1 VWTIAIA
8 VVGEVRQSDAK
19 LRSGGRP
26 GDVLAVTGP
35 LGAARAGLFGEPAG
49 LLALSRPEP
58 RIAEGRFL
66 AASRNVT
73 AMMDVS
79 DGLSTDVARLAA
91 AAGCGA
97 ELDAVP
103 VAPAARA
110 IAEARHENIERFALA
125 GGDDFELLAAIR
137 PRAFGYLAARF
148 NKRFGRA
155 LKKVGVLR
163 AEPGVFYDGE
173 RIERSGWD
181 HFAARATR

>member
-1 VWTIAIA
+1 
-8 VVGEVRQSDAK
+8 
-19 LRSGGRP
+19 
-26 GDVLAVTGP
+26 VLAVTGP
-35 LGAARAGLFGEPAG
+35 LGAARAGLLGEPAG
-49 LLALSRPEP
+49 LDALRRPEP

-73 AMMDVS
+73 ALMDVS

-91 AAGCGA
+91 AGGCGA

-103 VAPAARA
+103 VAGAARA
-110 IAEARHENIERFALA
+110 IAEARHESVERFALV

-137 PRAFGYLAARF
+137 PRGFGYLAARF
-148 NKRFGRA
+148 HKRFGRA

-163 AEPGVFYDGE
+163 AEPGVVYNGE

-181 HFAARATR
+181 HFAARAAR